1 MSTVRLQI
9 VNAIATALAT
19 ATGLTVHRN
28 LDYALEDEN
37 LPALV
42 VLSGDD
48 APDEA
53 PTQIHVLDQVM
64 SLEIT
69 VLAAASANPEAAAD
83 PFEAAVHAALC
94 GVATFGGHAVIVNRQ
109 GGSWAFDLGDI
120 AARSV
125 RYRIGYRT
133 RWADLETA

>member
-9 VNAIATALAT
+9 VDAIATALGT
-19 ATGLTVHRN
+19 ATGLEVHRN

-42 VLSGDD
+42 VMSGDD

-53 PTQIHVLDQVM
+53 PTQIQVLDQVM

-94 GVATFGGHAVIVNRQ
+94 AAATFGGHAVIVNRQ

>member
-1 MSTVRLQI
+1 MTTVRLQI
-9 VNAIATALAT
+9 VDAIATALAT

-42 VLSGDD
+42 VMSGDD

-94 GVATFGGHAVIVNRQ
+94 GAAAFGGHAVIVNRQ
-109 GGSWAFDLGDI
+109 GGSWAFDLGNI

-133 RWADLETA
+133 RWANLQAA